1 MLVTSSMEA
10 ISLVG
15 DAVLASSVPEE
26 KVISIQTTELT
37 MTLGRHSPD
46 KLVGL
51 KIKGGDGRF
60 VLPADNKALMSR
72 IRGTR
77 LVDTQV

>member
-1 MLVTSSMEA
+1 MLVTSSMEV

-15 DAVLASSVPEE
+15 DAVLTSSVPEE
-26 KVISIQTTELT
+26 KVTSIQVTELT

-51 KIKGGDGRF
+51 KIEGGDGRF
-60 VLPADNKALMSR
+60 VLPVDNKALKST

-77 LVDTQV
+77 FVDTQV